1 MKKLVLLAI
10 MLLMVSN
17 ISASSFS
24 FTSDY
29 PPENFQDSI
38 IKPKL
43 LSDTITIPYVYKV
56 NKYHIVPPYGKVD
69 TLGEAINYILA
80 TPHLKLTSVQIFG
93 SASPE
98 GPWLWNVF
106 LGESRAKALVNY
118 LTEHT
123 AIDPQMIKYE
133 GLAEEWRGMV
143 DSLETH
149 PSFPYRDSI
158 LSIVSNEPN
167 KEQRKVLIKKIENG
181 KIWSRLI
188 REIFPPLR
196 NARVKID
203 YYTLLPPIPIGQIR
217 LANVDRTP
225 IFADL
230 PQIPVEPFEYMR
242 FYAVK
247 TNVAFLAAA
256 CANIGFEAELW
267 PKWSLDLPFW
277 YSPYD
282 IKKPTRKIRLLGIQ
296 PELRY
301 WTGERA
307 GDGAY
312 VGVHGHVFGFNV
324 ALDDQTRYQDP
335 NRALWGVGLGAGY
348 AWSFGKGKHFYLD
361 CGLGVGYANII
372 YDKYRNW
379 SGGPDVSPRYESHLK
394 KDYWGLTR
402 FNISVG
408 YKWYKPRN
416 RR

>member
-38 IKPKL
+38 IKP
-43 LSDTITIPYVYKV
+43 TITIPYVYKV

-167 KEQRKVLIKKIENG
+167 
-181 KIWSRLI
+181 
-188 REIFPPLR
+188 
-196 NARVKID
+196 
-203 YYTLLPPIPIGQIR
+203 
-217 LANVDRTP
+217 
-225 IFADL
+225 
-230 PQIPVEPFEYMR
+230 
-242 FYAVK
+242 
-247 TNVAFLAAA
+247 
-256 CANIGFEAELW
+256 
-267 PKWSLDLPFW
+267 
-277 YSPYD
+277 
-282 IKKPTRKIRLLGIQ
+282 
-296 PELRY
+296 
-301 WTGERA
+301 
-307 GDGAY
+307 
-312 VGVHGHVFGFNV
+312 
-324 ALDDQTRYQDP
+324 
-335 NRALWGVGLGAGY
+335 
-348 AWSFGKGKHFYLD
+348 
-361 CGLGVGYANII
+361 
-372 YDKYRNW
+372 
-379 SGGPDVSPRYESHLK
+379 
-394 KDYWGLTR
+394 
-402 FNISVG
+402 
-408 YKWYKPRN
+408 
-416 RR
+416 